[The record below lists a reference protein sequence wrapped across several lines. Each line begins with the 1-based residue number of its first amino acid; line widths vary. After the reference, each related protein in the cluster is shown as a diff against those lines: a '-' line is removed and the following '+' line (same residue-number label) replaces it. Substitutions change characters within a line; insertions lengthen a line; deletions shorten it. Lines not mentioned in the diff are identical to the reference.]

1 MLRFSARRLFVCLLL
16 SSIGTVDAALAQDR
30 RGDTDTSTC
39 AGHSYEEAIAACT
52 RLLSSRSLTDR
63 ARARTHTS
71 RGIAYRHTGKYDAA
85 IKDFDIAIQLA
96 PKIARAY
103 TARGWTYYYKG
114 DLDRTQAD
122 ADKLISLNG
131 DVASGYDLRAAV
143 LADRGDYL
151 GALNASDN
159 AIRLR
164 PDDPI
169 LYSNRCARKIAADQL
184 KEAWADCD
192 KSVQLDPKRTQ
203 AHTFIGIVYLKI
215 GQPDDAIKEF
225 NTVLSNKSPE
235 GRVNAYALYGRG
247 LAKLALGDSAGNAD
261 VAEADALDPVIARRY
276 AARYRLTPGG
286 EARR

>member
-1 MLRFSARRLFVCLLL
+1 MLRFGAGHLFVCLLL
-16 SSIGTVDAALAQDR
+16 SSIGPVDAALAQGR

-39 AGHSYEEAIAACT
+39 AGQSYEEAIAACT
-52 RLLSSRSLTDR
+52 RLLSSRSLTDHD
-63 ARARTHTS
+63 RARTHTS
-71 RGIAYRHTGKYDAA
+71 RGIAYRNTGKYDPA

-96 PKIARAY
+96 PKISRAY

-122 ADKLISLNG
+122 ADKVISLNG
-131 DVASGYDLRAAV
+131 DLASGYDLRAAV

-164 PDDPI
+164 PDDPL
-169 LYSNRCARKIAADQL
+169 LYANRCTRRIAADQL

-192 KSVQLDPKRTQ
+192 KSMQLDPKRTQ
-203 AHTFIGIVYLKI
+203 THTIIGIIYLKI

-225 NTVLSNKSPE
+225 NTALSKKSPE
-235 GRVNAYALYGRG
+235 GRAYASALYGRG
-247 LAKLALGDSAGNAD
+247 LAKLAMGDSAGNAD
-261 VAEADALDPVIARRY
+261 VAEADALDPVIARHY
-276 AARYRLTPGG
+276 AVRYRLEPGG
-286 EARR
+286 EVRR